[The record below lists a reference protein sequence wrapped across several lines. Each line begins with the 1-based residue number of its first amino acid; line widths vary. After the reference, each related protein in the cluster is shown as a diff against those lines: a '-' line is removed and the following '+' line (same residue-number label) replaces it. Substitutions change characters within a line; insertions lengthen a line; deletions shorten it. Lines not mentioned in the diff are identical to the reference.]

1 MNGGVPYQGIRGL
14 NFLRSLGG
22 RDCLWGAVQLRKAH
36 VEPSSPFRPPPLL
49 SLTFCLLPVGGGAQV
64 HLRRHGQGG
73 PGAHPTSPPHRRCR
87 PSPNSRRARRAG
99 AVGAQGRRGAARAA
113 AGSPGTRRGAG
124 PGARGAEQLPRHA
137 QLCQAAGHSAL
148 QRHERAA
155 RDSSPPTWTLITVL
169 GRVSPL
175 FIPEPGDACQPA
187 ATCPEPADRAARKP
201 RRAAGHPGTCS
212 PGRRM
217 GHRTRIHTCASRGV
231 LSRSWR
237 QGSRAREPLPTHL
250 GSRRVSPPPGA
261 SFRAGPAAA
270 NFLVRGVCRP
280 CPDPGPPLSPSPPPD
295 ARHRT
300 RRARRSPRGAENFAA
315 GDPDCLPAGH
325 IGSTP
330 HPPPCPQSPEAPVGL
345 AVGR

>member
-1 MNGGVPYQGIRGL
+1 MAGFHTRAYGA
-14 NFLRSLGG
+14 STSSGG
-22 RDCLWGAVQLRKAH
+22 RDCLWGAVQPRKAH
-36 VEPSSPFRPPPLL
+36 VEPSSTFRPPPPLT
-49 SLTFCLLPVGGGAQV
+49 LTFCLLPVGGGVQV
-64 HLRRHGQGG
+64 HLRRHGQGC

-87 PSPNSRRARRAG
+87 PSPNSRWVQHAG
-99 AVGAQGRRGAARAA
+99 TVGAQGRRGAARTA

-175 FIPEPGDACQPA
+175 FIPEPGDACQPV

-237 QGSRAREPLPTHL
+237 QGSRRAGASFCSCRLVEGRVAAWRLLP
-250 GSRRVSPPPGA
+250 GGPGRRQLPGPWSLPALTGPRPASVPPPGA
-261 SFRAGPAAA
+261 R
-270 NFLVRGVCRP
+270 
-280 CPDPGPPLSPSPPPD
+280 
-295 ARHRT
+295 
-300 RRARRSPRGAENFAA
+300 
-315 GDPDCLPAGH
+315 
-325 IGSTP
+325 
-330 HPPPCPQSPEAPVGL
+330 
-345 AVGR
+345 